1 MSSPL
6 VGVVAVNAFLFGVY
20 GYLLDCL
27 QKWTGSPY
35 NGSQQQQQPSL
46 THVFLAGAGSGI
58 ANSLI
63 SCPLELAKI
72 QVQNQSAW
80 KGRQFRGP
88 WDCFK
93 YIFKEH
99 GLSGCF
105 RGMTATVLRETP
117 SYGVYFLTFEGTT
130 ATISL
135 C

>member
-1 MSSPL
+1 M
-6 VGVVAVNAFLFGVY
+6 NAFLFGVY

-27 QKWTGSPY
+27 HKLTGSPY
-35 NGSQQQQQPSL
+35 NDSQQQQQQPGL
-46 THVFLAGAGSGI
+46 AHVFWAGAGSGI

-93 YIFKEH
+93 YILREH
-99 GLSGCF
+99 GPSGCF

-117 SYGVYFLTFEGTT
+117 SYGVYFLTFEGAFTT
-130 ATISL
+130 VIFV
-135 C
+135 CMC